1 MARGLEDP
9 AAPQSPVSLME
20 SSDCF
25 REWRLGGGEA
35 EIWMQTQG
43 NPRLSFPHLGRGEGP
58 LPLAFLVKAGLLA
71 MNSISFY

>member
-1 MARGLEDP
+1 
-9 AAPQSPVSLME
+9 
-20 SSDCF
+20 
-25 REWRLGGGEA
+25 
-35 EIWMQTQG
+35 MQTQG